1 MWTNH
6 TQWARIYGLLL
17 IPSDMGTP
25 FKVLIYEKQV
35 SIKCHFSSLM
45 QPLPANRPL
54 IAAARTA
61 SEPTFFPCIAHL
73 FRLRNYLGEKRF
85 SHLFFSSSG
94 IYLTNVF
101 LLLRSKNW
109 KASPTLNRGVTT
121 FDLLTYARAKD
132 VRRGDWKRIPLATLQ
147 PSIKPPAENHMLE
160 ETWFDTRSAWHLVFT
175 ITEGLFLFCTL
186 PNSIVITFNYLLA
199 HSHERKSFAG
209 STIKI
214 FFWFQLRP
222 VLW

>member
-1 MWTNH
+1 
-6 TQWARIYGLLL
+6 
-17 IPSDMGTP
+17 
-25 FKVLIYEKQV
+25 
-35 SIKCHFSSLM
+35 M

-94 IYLTNVF
+94 IYLTNVS

-121 FDLLTYARAKD
+121 FDLLTYARAED
-132 VRRGDWKRIPLATLQ
+132 VRRGEWKRIR
-147 PSIKPPAENHMLE
+147 LE
-160 ETWFDTRSAWHLVFT
+160 EDPTCNPSAIDQASRRKPYARGNVVWHEERVTFSFHDHRRVVS
-175 ITEGLFLFCTL
+175 FL
-186 PNSIVITFNYLLA
+186 Y
-199 HSHERKSFAG
+199 FAELDCYH
-209 STIKI
+209 
-214 FFWFQLRP
+214 F
-222 VLW
+222 